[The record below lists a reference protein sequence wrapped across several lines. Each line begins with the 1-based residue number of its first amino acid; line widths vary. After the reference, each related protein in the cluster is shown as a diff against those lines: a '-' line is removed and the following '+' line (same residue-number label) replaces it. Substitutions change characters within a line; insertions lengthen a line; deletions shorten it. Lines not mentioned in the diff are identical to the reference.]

1 MTLCDLFYFIS
12 TFRFICLFICLFFH
26 IFFIHRILRW
36 RSERKEKKLNR
47 FDFIR
52 FTSIALLKIKKKQ
65 PINLLLFNLIE
76 FLSKRKKK
84 EIESD
89 WLMPYYC
96 CWPIARSIH
105 VKCSIVAAKCRE
117 NQTVHQPTKNYDNPF
132 IWCLLSGMF
141 VIQMDNVCVCVR
153 ACKRHGFEISSPNWM
168 RSRSAHNSIFQQINQ
183 KQKPNHQHNLIEK
196 KNTHTRKLPIE

>member
-1 MTLCDLFYFIS
+1 MNGKCVTLCDLFYFIS

-84 EIESD
+84 RNWVGLVNAVLLLLADCTQHSCK
-89 WLMPYYC
+89 MF
-96 CWPIARSIH
+96 H
-105 VKCSIVAAKCRE
+105 CR
-117 NQTVHQPTKNYDNPF
+117 
-132 IWCLLSGMF
+132 C
-141 VIQMDNVCVCVR
+141 QMQR
-153 ACKRHGFEISSPNWM
+153 
-168 RSRSAHNSIFQQINQ
+168 
-183 KQKPNHQHNLIEK
+183 KPNRSPANEELWQSIYLM
-196 KNTHTRKLPIE
+196 LA